1 MRRSRPRRNGG
12 FDTACESQIPTQM
25 AREHPLKKW
34 FLATALALTAMPA
47 AAHDVAAVSQRPSRP
62 AAPIDPRAVVGLP
75 IFTSDGKEIGKV
87 LVTGTDEDGLAVLV
101 AEFEQAFG
109 IGSVATAIPTDMFV
123 LINGRIVLSIT
134 EAEVSQRLDRA
145 DRRR

>member
-1 MRRSRPRRNGG
+1 
-12 FDTACESQIPTQM
+12 M
-25 AREHPLKKW
+25 ARENLLKKW
-34 FLATALALTAMPA
+34 FLATALSLTPIPA
-47 AAHDVAAVSQRPSRP
+47 AAHDAAAVSPRPSQP
-62 AAPIDPRAVVGLP
+62 VPLAQSAVVGLS

-134 EAEVSQRLDRA
+134 EAEVSQRLARA
-145 DRRR
+145 DRRQ